1 MQGITGHVTYRK
13 IYECLSSASEAE
25 LNMEAMVGLETGLIP
40 VRSFGH
46 VTDATDGEDLQGNT
60 LILETSRSEYSP
72 EAATA
77 A

>member
-1 MQGITGHVTYRK
+1 MQAITGHITYRK
-13 IYECLSSASEAE
+13 IFEGLSTATEAE

-46 VTDATDGEDLQGNT
+46 ITDATDGDDLQGNT
-60 LILETSRSEYSP
+60 LILETSRSEYSSD
-72 EAATA
+72 AAA